1 MNILF
6 YCHGDD
12 GSLLKAL
19 RQRLTPHVIFDWAN
33 DSPIPHQDITAAI
46 AWQPPEHF
54 FDGLTNLTHIYAVAA
69 GVDHFLKTPGLP
81 DNVHVIRL
89 TDAGMAQQM
98 SEYVLYGTLHAQRR
112 MHDYR
117 VAQDAKRWD
126 HHLAVKSAQNT
137 RVGILG
143 AGQLGSSVARRLA
156 QNQFTV
162 SCWSRNPRSLP
173 DGITSVHGQQQ
184 LTHFVSQSDVLVCLL
199 PLTDATTG
207 ILNAQLF
214 SHLPNGAFLINP
226 GRGAHLIDNDL
237 VLALS
242 TGQLSGAMLDVF
254 HDEPLPATH
263 PFWSNPRIVITPHVA
278 AKSVADE
285 SAEQISDSIN
295 SIEKGVMPA
304 GLVDR
309 RRGY

>member
-19 RQRLTPHVIFDWAN
+19 RLRLPSHVIFEWA
-33 DSPIPHQDITAAI
+33 DDAPIPHQDITAAI
-46 AWQPPEHF
+46 AWQPPKHF

-69 GVDHFLKTPGLP
+69 GVDHFLKTTGLP

-89 TDAGMAQQM
+89 TDAGMGHQM

-112 MHDYR
+112 MHDFR
-117 VAQDAKRWD
+117 VAQHEKRWD

-143 AGQLGSSVARRLA
+143 AGQLGSAVAQRLA

-162 SCWSRNPRSLP
+162 SCWSRSPRSLP
-173 DGITSVHGQQQ
+173 EGITSIHGQQQ
-184 LTHFVSQSDVLVCLL
+184 LAGFVSQSDVLVCLL
-199 PLTDATTG
+199 PLTDATAG
-207 ILNAQLF
+207 ILNTQLF
-214 SHLPNGAFLINP
+214 SQLPSGAFLINP

-237 VLALS
+237 VHALS
-242 TGQLSGAMLDVF
+242 TGLLSGAMLDVF

-263 PFWSNPRIVITPHVA
+263 PFWSHPRIVITPHVA
-278 AKSVADE
+278 AKSLVDE
-285 SAEQISDSIN
+285 SADQISDSIN
-295 SIEKGVMPA
+295 SVERGIMPA

-309 RRGY
+309 SRGY